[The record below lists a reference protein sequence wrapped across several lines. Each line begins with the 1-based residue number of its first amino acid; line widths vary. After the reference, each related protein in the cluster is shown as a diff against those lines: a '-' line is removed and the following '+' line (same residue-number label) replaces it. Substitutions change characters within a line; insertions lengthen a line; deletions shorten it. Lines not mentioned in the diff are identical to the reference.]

1 MNTTTTTLDER
12 GFIETCP
19 RCGRRNRLTYERLGH
34 RFRCVDCKTEL
45 PPPSS
50 TVEVPSAAML
60 TALLNRSPIP
70 VLVDFWAHWCG
81 PCRMNAPEL
90 EKTARAGAGK
100 WIVAKVDT
108 EARQDLAAAFRIVS
122 LPTMV
127 LFAGGHEYSRI
138 SGARSARDLVGF
150 IQHVAPTDNATA

>member
-1 MNTTTTTLDER
+1 
-12 GFIETCP
+12 
-19 RCGRRNRLTYERLGH
+19 
-34 RFRCVDCKTEL
+34 
-45 PPPSS
+45 
-50 TVEVPSAAML
+50 
-60 TALLNRSPIP
+60 
-70 VLVDFWAHWCG
+70 
-81 PCRMNAPEL
+81 MNAPEL

-127 LFAGGHEYSRI
+127 LIVGGREHSRI

-150 IQHVAPTDNATA
+150 IQHVAPADNATA